1 MTTNLPF
8 SLASFTF
15 HLIAKEAIQL
25 PEYKGSTFRGGFGH
39 ALKQVWCLRPQGRIC
54 ERCQNPTACA
64 YSYIFETPRAFGKE
78 TYVVAEN
85 LPHPFVLIPPLT
97 KAREIAAGESFAFG
111 LNLFGSGITL
121 VESFIYAFD
130 KLGDIGIGPGQKR
143 FALEKVTNADGSL
156 VYAKNSALDERQVRV
171 INYDELA
178 AQEGEAEDSGR
189 NGKLITLEFLT
200 PTHVIHHG
208 RPTIELTWEFF
219 FRGLLRRASLLA
231 EVHGGTKWELGYKN
245 LIDTACNAVT
255 LKSRNLEWQDWE
267 RYSNR
272 QERRMKFWGFVGS
285 VVFEGNLKPYLP
297 LIKLG
302 EYIHLGSKTSFGM
315 GKYEIR

>member
-1 MTTNLPF
+1 
-8 SLASFTF
+8 
-15 HLIAKEAIQL
+15 
-25 PEYKGSTFRGGFGH
+25 
-39 ALKQVWCLRPQGRIC
+39 
-54 ERCQNPTACA
+54 
-64 YSYIFETPRAFGKE
+64 
-78 TYVVAEN
+78 
-85 LPHPFVLIPPLT
+85 
-97 KAREIAAGESFAFG
+97 
-111 LNLFGSGITL
+111 
-121 VESFIYAFD
+121 
-130 KLGDIGIGPGQKR
+130 
-143 FALEKVTNADGSL
+143 
-156 VYAKNSALDERQVRV
+156 
-171 INYDELA
+171 
-178 AQEGEAEDSGR
+178 
-189 NGKLITLEFLT
+189 
-200 PTHVIHHG
+200 
-208 RPTIELTWEFF
+208 
-219 FRGLLRRASLLA
+219 LA